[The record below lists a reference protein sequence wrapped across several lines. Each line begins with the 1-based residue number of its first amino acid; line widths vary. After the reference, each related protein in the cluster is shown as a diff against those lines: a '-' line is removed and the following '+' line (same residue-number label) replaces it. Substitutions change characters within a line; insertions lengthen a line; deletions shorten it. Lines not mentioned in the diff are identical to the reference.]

1 MSQDI
6 RRLGI
11 FFGLA
16 SLLSLLLS
24 LQSAIFKTDFHLP
37 KEKAAVGAVL
47 ATESLCKNIAGSVK
61 FLPRGFSSACDSLVS
76 PSVDLLVN
84 ESLTFSIGNVTDDYT
99 WEQCRNDTPQDFEGK
114 FNGANIPESALERCV
129 KLSIANLNGIRLGET
144 RILGVLGDLF
154 AHEEYVLFG
163 TILFFGILFPFFKAL
178 ALLGSAIMWNSG
190 STRSLEIAGLA
201 GKWSMTDVFVVSVM
215 IVNVKMNAL
224 GLEIKSSWGLW
235 FLLASGLMSSLGIQL
250 IAKHA
255 VTKFHSDE
263 NLNELS

>member
-1 MSQDI
+1 MSQNI
-6 RRLGI
+6 RGLGV
-11 FFGLA
+11 FFALA
-16 SLLSLLLS
+16 SLSALLVS
-24 LQSAIFKTDFHLP
+24 LQSAIFTTDFHLP

-47 ATESLCKNIAGSVK
+47 ATESLCKNIEESLK
-61 FLPRGFSSACDSLVS
+61 FLPPGFPSACDSLVS

-99 WEQCRNDTPQDFEGK
+99 WEQCRNDTPQNFEEK

-129 KLSIANLNGIRLGET
+129 KLSIANLIGIRLGET
-144 RILGVLGDLF
+144 RILGVLSDLF
-154 AHEEYVLFG
+154 AYEEYALFG

-178 ALLGSAIMWNSG
+178 ALLGSVIMWNSA

-215 IVNVKMNAL
+215 IVNVKMNAI
-224 GLEIKSSWGLW
+224 GLEIKSSWGLS
-235 FLLASGLMSSLGIQL
+235 FLLASGLISSLGIQL
-250 IAKHA
+250 MAKHA
-255 VTKFHSDE
+255 AAKIHSDE